1 VKILNSKLEDDAAAK
16 EEGQKRRGG
25 WRGMECP
32 CDETVKK
39 KKGYERRA
47 PTAQHQLVI
56 DTSNHNSRKQDKT
69 LSSIFST
76 PARALAVRR

>member
-1 VKILNSKLEDDAAAK
+1 MKILNSKLEDDAAAK

-39 KKGYERRA
+39 KKDTRGA
-47 PTAQHQLVI
+47 HQR
-56 DTSNHNSRKQDKT
+56 HN
-69 LSSIFST
+69 IN
-76 PARALAVRR
+76 